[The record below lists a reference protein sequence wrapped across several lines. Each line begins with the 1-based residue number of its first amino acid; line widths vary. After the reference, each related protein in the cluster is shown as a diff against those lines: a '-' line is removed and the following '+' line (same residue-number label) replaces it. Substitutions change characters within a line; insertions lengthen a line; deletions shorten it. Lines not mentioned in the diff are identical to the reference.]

1 MSQRPAMMRPNSDT
15 RMQHLRVSS
24 HGGVETDSPRSAD
37 KNSSAGSSPSSV
49 AASQKAGTVPGQSP
63 DHSKPE
69 AAHAAG
75 TMTSLPTARSS
86 TNEPGVGRSASDSE
100 VPAAALSPVVMS
112 AGKSADGSE
121 HREGQDTGA
130 NVGMVAEHER
140 PDADTGFRHRVSSTP
155 STHSHGSK
163 DGGDRGAGPPA
174 GSSSPLDSAQGRFD
188 ALPSSRRAS
197 IEIRSR
203 LSTDSARTASVSDCG
218 GLSGGAVQGVGAA
231 RKLTSEE
238 KAELLA
244 MEMLQDVATS
254 CISADSARQLE
265 YLFESL
271 DPISD
276 STRQSRVVEVRA

>member
-1 MSQRPAMMRPNSDT
+1 MSQRPAMMRPNHDT

-37 KNSSAGSSPSSV
+37 KSSSAGSSPGSV
-49 AASQKAGTVPGQSP
+49 AASQKAGTVPGISP
-63 DHSKPE
+63 DHSRPP
-69 AAHAAG
+69 AAQAAG
-75 TMTSLPTARSS
+75 TMTSFPTVRSS
-86 TNEPGVGRSASDSE
+86 TNGPALGRSPSDSA
-100 VPAAALSPVVMS
+100 VPAAALSPIVVS

-121 HREGQDTGA
+121 HREGQDTSA
-130 NVGMVAEHER
+130 NAGLVAKHEK

-155 STHSHGSK
+155 SPHSHGSK

-218 GLSGGAVQGVGAA
+218 GLSGGGLQGVGAA

-271 DPISD
+271 DPIFD

>member
-1 MSQRPAMMRPNSDT
+1 MSQRPAMMRPNHDT

-37 KNSSAGSSPSSV
+37 KSSSAGSSPGSV
-49 AASQKAGTVPGQSP
+49 AASQKAGTVPGISP
-63 DHSKPE
+63 DHSRPP
-69 AAHAAG
+69 AAQAAG
-75 TMTSLPTARSS
+75 TMTSFPTVRSS
-86 TNEPGVGRSASDSE
+86 TNGPALGRSPSDSA
-100 VPAAALSPVVMS
+100 VTAAALSPIVVS

-121 HREGQDTGA
+121 HREGQDTSA
-130 NVGMVAEHER
+130 NAGLVAKHEK

-155 STHSHGSK
+155 SPHSHGSK

-174 GSSSPLDSAQGRFD
+174 GSASPRDSAQGRFD

-218 GLSGGAVQGVGAA
+218 GLSGGGLQGVGAA

-271 DPISD
+271 DPLSD
-276 STRQSRVVEVRA
+276 SARQSRVVEVRA